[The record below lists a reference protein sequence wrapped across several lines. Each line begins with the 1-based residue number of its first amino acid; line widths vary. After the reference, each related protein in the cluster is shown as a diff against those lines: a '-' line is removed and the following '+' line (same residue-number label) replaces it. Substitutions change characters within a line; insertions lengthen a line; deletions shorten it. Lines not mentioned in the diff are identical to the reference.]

1 MIESEDKLSGEYEK
15 ESPNIV
21 NADDTQD
28 EKAQAEQTQTDE
40 DLQGEIQSEDSQDE
54 RKNAKGGKRKV
65 VMQKVK
71 TFFNGHVKTFVE
83 LSEFEENTI
92 AFGH

>member
-21 NADDTQD
+21 NADETQE

-40 DLQGEIQSEDSQDE
+40 DLQGEIQSADSQDE

-65 VMQKVK
+65 LMQKVK
-71 TFFNGHVKTFVE
+71 TFFKRLLG
-83 LSEFEENTI
+83 
-92 AFGH
+92 